1 MRRPARADAPALVA
15 GGHGRDVV
23 VDGIPEGQNQLGAA
37 VGQDHAA
44 LHGKRA
50 ALDRAGVV
58 QAVGESE
65 GRRVQ
70 AAKASR
76 QPEALLSDFEAFI
89 MAQTRLLGAPSHTCA
104 SFRGLNPLRP
114 SSPAL
119 AGDVCPVGEKPKATG
134 YSAGPGLN
142 HENSRMVPETGRMG
156 PAGGGRRGAA
166 GQAALPGRGK
176 TPPSAPKQQMGRV
189 PKSGARPVR
198 GKTTSGTLRQLS
210 REGGE
215 EWLLT
220 LEGKIARQAGC
231 TYPVVESRIPALA
244 APSPHLSQPA

>member
-23 VDGIPEGQNQLGAA
+23 VDGILAGQNQLGAA

-76 QPEALLSDFEAFI
+76 QLEALLSDFEAFI
-89 MAQTRLLGAPSHTCA
+89 MAQTRPLGAPSHTCA

-119 AGDVCPVGEKPKATG
+119 SGDVCPVGEKPKAAG

-142 HENSRMVPETGRMG
+142 HENSRMLPEAGRMG
-156 PAGGGRRGAA
+156 PAGAGRQRQKRPKCPKTADGPSAEKRRPARPRQDDKRNTVPAKPGRRGGVAFDA
-166 GQAALPGRGK
+166 RRQN
-176 TPPSAPKQQMGRV
+176 SAPSR
-189 PKSGARPVR
+189 
-198 GKTTSGTLRQLS
+198 LYLS
-210 REGGE
+210 CR
-215 EWLLT
+215 
-220 LEGKIARQAGC
+220 
-231 TYPVVESRIPALA
+231 
-244 APSPHLSQPA
+244 